1 MTRMTKNRSLGRKIL
16 LAMIVLVIGMVLAAG
31 TILSLSLKNVSAAL
45 TVSNQNLRETT
56 GERSSAY
63 LTEQSQHRLLELAG
77 EKAAIADGIF
87 SDFERGVRVVASVA
101 EQIYANPEL

>member
-1 MTRMTKNRSLGRKIL
+1 MLECSHIIKKQHSVVLRKREMTRMTKNRSLGRKIL

-63 LTEQSQHRLLELAG
+63 MT
-77 EKAAIADGIF
+77 
-87 SDFERGVRVVASVA
+87 
-101 EQIYANPEL
+101 